1 MMLDCPH
8 CFRTV
13 VPLPSGQCPA
23 CRRNT
28 KEPGQHAAE
37 RTVLEVGEKSTLPEV
52 CCHCAALTRRAVTI
66 TRSAAA
72 AADGTSP
79 HSRYDEDTGAAR
91 FLVKLAFGSLLTLL
105 ASAVVGGL
113 SSGGRGSIRVA
124 VRMRQCAECAR
135 QGRVEPIQVDFDY
148 YRMRFAVHRRFAE
161 HFRQLNSRA

>member
-23 CRRNT
+23 CRANT
-28 KEPGQHAAE
+28 KEPGKYAGE
-37 RTVLEVGEKSTLPEV
+37 RIVLEVGEKSTLPEV
-52 CCHCAALTRRAVTI
+52 CCHCATLTKRAVKI

-72 AADGTSP
+72 ADDGVSP
-79 HSRYDEDTGAAR
+79 NSRYEEDPGAAR
-91 FLVKLAFGSLLTLL
+91 FLVKLAFGSLLTML
-105 ASAVVGGL
+105 ASAIVGGL
-113 SSGGRGSIRVA
+113 SSGGRGSNRIV
-124 VRMRQCAECAR
+124 VRMRQCSECSR

-161 HFRQLNSRA
+161 HFRQLNARR